1 MTMAVL
7 LSMQFVLIAKADEG
21 NVSTVSPSYDLPPE
35 LVPADHVVYMS
46 IWIIDLYGY
55 DYKEGDYIFD
65 FWVFFSWSD
74 ENITTVDWYL
84 MNGYP
89 VTPASKQLV
98 STTEQNNITTEVW
111 RVRAVFDVDIIP
123 ERYPFDT
130 VRLPILIEVLNHG
143 YSTYLQWLESE
154 SGISPDFLEVGWNL
168 EGLEYSVTNQS
179 YPYGVTLSQAEMDV
193 VLTRDTYAA
202 LYQTIIPPIIFCIV
216 SAFSFAF
223 KIEDDTGFSIRIGL
237 NTSMLITAV
246 LFNLAET
253 DKIPPITQFTLYSVF
268 EISVL
273 VFISMNLITTIVG
286 YIGWKYK
293 NDSRFVKSINRLGL
307 LASFPGPIIGNR
319 DNLSCQCD
327 LSIASPKLTLFK
339 KSLNHLSL
347 FIIQHVLLVAI
358 PLFSGH
364 RFLLRPF
371 HSGIGAFRAGR
382 SQ

>member
-1 MTMAVL
+1 MTVAIL
-7 LSMQFVLIAKADEG
+7 LSLQFFPMVDADEG
-21 NVSTVSPSYDLPPE
+21 NVSLETPSYDIPPE
-35 LVPADHVVYMS
+35 LVPADHVVYLS

-65 FWVFFSWSD
+65 FWAFFSWYD
-74 ENITTVDWYL
+74 DNITTVDWYL

-98 STTEQNNITTEVW
+98 STTENEGIKTEVW

-130 VRLPILIEVLNHG
+130 VKLPILIEVLNHG
-143 YSTYLQWLESE
+143 YTTYLQWLESE
-154 SGISPDFLEVGWNL
+154 SGISPDFLEVGWTL
-168 EGLEYSVTNQS
+168 DGLEYSLSNNS
-179 YPYGVTLSQAEMDV
+179 YPYGITLSQAEMDV

-202 LYQTIIPPIIFCIV
+202 LYQTIIPPLIFCIV

-223 KIEDDTGFSIRIGL
+223 KIEDDTGFAIRIGL

-253 DKIPPITQFTLYSVF
+253 DKIPPITQFTLYSIF

-286 YIGWKYK
+286 YMGWKYK

-307 LASFPGPIIGNR
+307 LASFLVPILVI
-319 DNLSCQCD
+319 LIIY
-327 LSIASPKLTLFK
+327 LVSI
-339 KSLNHLSL
+339 
-347 FIIQHVLLVAI
+347 V
-358 PLFSGH
+358 
-364 RFLLRPF
+364 
-371 HSGIGAFRAGR
+371 
-382 SQ
+382 

>member
-1 MTMAVL
+1 
-7 LSMQFVLIAKADEG
+7 
-21 NVSTVSPSYDLPPE
+21 
-35 LVPADHVVYMS
+35 
-46 IWIIDLYGY
+46 
-55 DYKEGDYIFD
+55 
-65 FWVFFSWSD
+65 
-74 ENITTVDWYL
+74 
-84 MNGYP
+84 
-89 VTPASKQLV
+89 
-98 STTEQNNITTEVW
+98 
-111 RVRAVFDVDIIP
+111 
-123 ERYPFDT
+123 
-130 VRLPILIEVLNHG
+130 
-143 YSTYLQWLESE
+143 LESE
-154 SGISPDFLEVGWNL
+154 SGISQDFLEVGWDL

-179 YPYGVTLSQAEMDV
+179 YPYGITLSQAEMDV

-307 LASFPGPIIGNR
+307 LASFLVPI
-319 DNLSCQCD
+319 LV
-327 LSIASPKLTLFK
+327 IA
-339 KSLNHLSL
+339 
-347 FIIQHVLLVAI
+347 IIYLVSVI
-358 PLFSGH
+358 
-364 RFLLRPF
+364 
-371 HSGIGAFRAGR
+371 
-382 SQ
+382 

>member
-1 MTMAVL
+1 MKGRGGWAGLAILMTLAVL
-7 LSMQFVLIAKADEG
+7 LSMQFIPMAQADEG
-21 NVSTVSPSYDLPPE
+21 NVSTLSPSYDFPPE

-46 IWIIDLYGY
+46 IWIVDLYGY

-65 FWVFFSWSD
+65 FWAFFSWSD
-74 ENITTVDWYL
+74 DNITTVDWYL

-130 VRLPILIEVLNHG
+130 VRLPILIQVLNHG

-154 SGISPDFLEVGWNL
+154 SGISQDFLEVGWDL

-179 YPYGVTLSQAEMDV
+179 YPYGITLSQAEMDV

-307 LASFPGPIIGNR
+307 LASFLVPI
-319 DNLSCQCD
+319 LV
-327 LSIASPKLTLFK
+327 IA
-339 KSLNHLSL
+339 
-347 FIIQHVLLVAI
+347 IIYLVSVI
-358 PLFSGH
+358 
-364 RFLLRPF
+364 
-371 HSGIGAFRAGR
+371 
-382 SQ
+382 

>member
-1 MTMAVL
+1 MTSPVGAGQAIIILNSPFLDMMGQGRRVGFVL
-7 LSMQFVLIAKADEG
+7 LMTIAILLAMQFVPLAKAENG
-21 NVSTVSPSYDLPPE
+21 NETVATPTYDLPPE
-35 LVPADHVVYMS
+35 LVPANHVVYMS

-55 DYKEGDYIFD
+55 DYKEGDYTFD
-65 FWVFFSWSD
+65 FWAIFSWSD
-74 ENITTVDWYL
+74 KNITTVDWYL

-89 VTPASKQLV
+89 VTPASKELV
-98 STTEQNNITTEVW
+98 STIEQNNITSEVW

-123 ERYPFDT
+123 EEYPFDT
-130 VRLPILIEVLNHG
+130 VKLPILIEVLNHG

-154 SGISPDFLEVGWNL
+154 SGISPDFLEVGWTLN
-168 EGLEYSVTNQS
+168 GLEYSVTNNS
-179 YPYGVTLSQAEMDV
+179 YPYGITLSNAEMDV

-253 DKIPPITQFTLYSVF
+253 DKIPPITQFTLYSIF

-286 YIGWKYK
+286 YMGWKYK
-293 NDSRFVKSINRLGL
+293 NDSRFVKTINRLGL
-307 LASFPGPIIGNR
+307 LASFLVPILVIG
-319 DNLSCQCD
+319 
-327 LSIASPKLTLFK
+327 
-339 KSLNHLSL
+339 
-347 FIIQHVLLVAI
+347 IIYLVSVI
-358 PLFSGH
+358 
-364 RFLLRPF
+364 
-371 HSGIGAFRAGR
+371 
-382 SQ
+382 